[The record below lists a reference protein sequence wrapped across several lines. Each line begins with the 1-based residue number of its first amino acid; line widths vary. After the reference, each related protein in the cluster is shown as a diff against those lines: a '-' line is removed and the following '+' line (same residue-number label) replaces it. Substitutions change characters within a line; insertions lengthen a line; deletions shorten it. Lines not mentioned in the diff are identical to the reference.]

1 MSQAQILISAGEASG
16 DLYAA
21 RLAAEL
27 MRRTGAH
34 LFGMGGEHMREAGVE
49 LVANSTDVTVSG
61 FNEVWGKM
69 AVLHRVLWTLKRE
82 ARERKPR
89 LAILTDF
96 PSFHI
101 RVARRMNWQHIPCVC
116 FVAPQ
121 FWAWRRWRVKLI
133 RERYARAL
141 CIFPFELDFYR
152 KAGVKTSF
160 IGHPLVDIVRSSMPR
175 EDFLA
180 RFALDAAQPVVAL
193 LPGSRMSEIRHNLP
207 VMLEA
212 SEQIMQRHA
221 GSQFVL
227 ALAAGF
233 TSKISSTPGSTGK
246 TLTVKSA
253 AVEQNFTIPSGV
265 DLRVVSGMTYDLVGA
280 ASAAVVASGT
290 ATVETALLGT
300 PMVVVYKVARFTEFL
315 LRALVKTP
323 HFAMPNLIAGRRVVP
338 ELFQQ
343 DCTAPRIA
351 EEVLQLMDSP
361 EARSKLLQGLAE
373 VRAKLGPGG
382 AIERAADIIVA
393 MLSSK

>member
-1 MSQAQILISAGEASG
+1 MSQTQILISAGEASG
-16 DLYAA
+16 DLYAS

-34 LFGMGGEHMREAGVE
+34 FFGMGGEHMRAAGVE
-49 LVANSTDVTVSG
+49 LVANSADVTVSG

-69 AVLHRVLWTLKRE
+69 AVLHRVLWRLKRE
-82 ARERKPR
+82 ARERKPK
-89 LAILTDF
+89 LAVLTDF

-101 RVARRMNWQHIPCVC
+101 RLARRMNWQHIPCVC

-121 FWAWRRWRVKLI
+121 FWAWRPWRVKLL

-152 KAGVKTSF
+152 KAGVETSF
-160 IGHPLVDIVRSSMPR
+160 IGHPLVDIVRPSLPR
-175 EDFLA
+175 AEFFS
-180 RFALDAAQPVVAL
+180 RFGLDASQLLVAL

-212 SEQIMQRHA
+212 SQQIAQRHERT
-221 GSQFVL
+221 QFAL

-233 TSKISSTPGSTGK
+233 TARIISPAESSEGTLIIQSGETDQGFRLPG
-246 TLTVKSA
+246 
-253 AVEQNFTIPSGV
+253 GV
-265 DLRVVSGMTYDLVGA
+265 DLHVVPGMTYDVVA
-280 ASAAVVASGT
+280 SASAAIVASGT

-300 PMVVVYKVARFTEFL
+300 PMVVVYKVARFTELL

-323 HFAMPNLIAGRRVVP
+323 YFAMPNLIAGRRVVP

-343 DCTAPRIA
+343 DCAAPRIS
-351 EEVLQLMDSP
+351 EEVLRIMDSP
-361 EARSKLLQGLAE
+361 EARQEMLQGLAE
-373 VRAKLGPGG
+373 VRGKLGPGG
-382 AIERAADIIVA
+382 AIERAADIIA
-393 MLSSK
+393 GMLESI